1 MIHFIIYI
9 RILCT
14 YKLGIETQT
23 GRYNT
28 MAKTAYFATD
38 ANGKT
43 HTRNSDRVYTHTV
56 VYRNS
61 KERFLASA
69 NAEMWADRD
78 GWTYDYY
85 AACAAGTHPHVTK
98 ITPAGGFHHSYTA
111 EQIAERQEKQ
121 RQQNASEIADAKT
134 KVNGVTREQWIAAR
148 LAERVA
154 VVEATDFTVWHN
166 AGWCG
171 RLDLAQKLAAK
182 YNDVAILPAVAR

>member
-1 MIHFIIYI
+1 MIHLVIYI
-9 RILCT
+9 RIFCT

-56 VYRNS
+56 VYRHIKS
-61 KERFLASA
+61 EAMAAAHSDHWKSLDA
-69 NAEMWADRD
+69 NNYEFDVAIATGNHNYTTITADRV
-78 GWTYDYY
+78 
-85 AACAAGTHPHVTK
+85 AACK
-98 ITPAGGFHHSYTA
+98 
-111 EQIAERQEKQ
+111 
-121 RQQNASEIADAKT
+121 
-134 KVNGVTREQWIAAR
+134 AR
-148 LAERVA
+148 VEAFTMDEYVANSLAERVA
-154 VVEATDFTVWHN
+154 RVEATDFTVWHN